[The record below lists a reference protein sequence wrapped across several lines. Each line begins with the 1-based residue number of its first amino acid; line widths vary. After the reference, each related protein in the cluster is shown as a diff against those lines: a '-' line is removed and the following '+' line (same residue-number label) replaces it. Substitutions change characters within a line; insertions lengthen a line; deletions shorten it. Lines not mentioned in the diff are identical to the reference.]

1 MVSMKEIA
9 RSCGVSVATVSK
21 ALSDKAD
28 ISKATRDRVRK
39 VAEEMGYTLNASAR
53 ALKTNRTYN
62 IGVLFVDSM
71 AAGLAHE
78 YFSEI
83 LESFKKAAEE
93 NGYDITFINNRFAGM
108 DSTYLMHCKY
118 RNFDGVVVISADFK
132 DPQILELVDSDVPV
146 VTIDYSYNNC
156 SSVISDNTKGL
167 RELVKYAFS
176 KGHRKIAFIHGEM
189 TDVTKKRMMGFYSAC
204 KELGIPEND
213 EWVLEGKYHDIDLS
227 YLSTKKLLD
236 MEDRPTCIIFPDDYS
251 LIGTISRM
259 NEEKYSLLDNV
270 SAMGYDGIKMAQFM
284 GLTTYQQDALSLGR
298 IACKRLIDAIED
310 STGIC
315 EHSVVAGRLIEGRTV
330 KQIRK

>member
-270 SAMGYDGIKMAQFM
+270 SVMGYDGIKMAQFM

>member
-1 MVSMKEIA
+1 MISMKEIA

-28 ISKATRDRVRK
+28 ISKATRDKVRK

-108 DSTYLMHCKY
+108 ESTYLMHCKY

-146 VTIDYSYNNC
+146 VTVDYSYNNC

-167 RELVKYAFS
+167 RELVKYAFAR
-176 KGHRKIAFIHGEM
+176 GHRKIAFIHGEM
-189 TDVTKKRMMGFYSAC
+189 TDVTKKRMMGIYSAC
-204 KELGIPEND
+204 KDLGIPEND

-227 YLSTKKLLD
+227 YLSTKKLLA

-251 LIGTISRM
+251 LIGTVSRLS
-259 NEEKYSLLDNV
+259 EEKYSLLDNV
-270 SAMGYDGIKMAQFM
+270 SVMGYDGIKMAQFM

-310 STGIC
+310 TTGIC
-315 EHSVVAGRLIEGRTV
+315 EHSVVAGRLIEGGTV
-330 KQIRK
+330 KQI

>member
-1 MVSMKEIA
+1 MISMKEIA

-28 ISKATRDRVRK
+28 ISKATRDKVRK

-108 DSTYLMHCKY
+108 ESTYLMHCKY

-146 VTIDYSYNNC
+146 VTVDYSYNNC

-167 RELVKYAFS
+167 RELVKYAFAR
-176 KGHRKIAFIHGEM
+176 GHRKIAFIHGEM

-227 YLSTKKLLD
+227 YLSTKKLLA

-251 LIGTISRM
+251 LIGTVSRLS
-259 NEEKYSLLDNV
+259 EEKYSLLDNV
-270 SAMGYDGIKMAQFM
+270 SVMGYDGIKMAQFM

-310 STGIC
+310 TTGIC
-315 EHSVVAGRLIEGRTV
+315 EHSVVAGRLIEGGTV
-330 KQIRK
+330 KQI

>member
-108 DSTYLMHCKY
+108 ESTYLMHCKY

-146 VTIDYSYNNC
+146 VTVDYSYNNC

-167 RELVKYAFS
+167 RELVKYAFAR
-176 KGHRKIAFIHGEM
+176 GHRKIAFIHGEM

-213 EWVLEGKYHDIDLS
+213 EWVVEGKYHDIDLS
-227 YLSTKKLLD
+227 YLSTKKLLA
-236 MEDRPTCIIFPDDYS
+236 MENRPTCIIFPDDYS
-251 LIGTISRM
+251 LIGTVSRLS
-259 NEEKYSLLDNV
+259 EEKYSLLDNV
-270 SAMGYDGIKMAQFM
+270 SVMGYDGIKMAQFM

-310 STGIC
+310 TTGIC
-315 EHSVVAGRLIEGRTV
+315 EHSVVAGRLIEGGTV
-330 KQIRK
+330 KQI

>member
-1 MVSMKEIA
+1 MISMKEIA

-28 ISKATRDRVRK
+28 ISKATRDKVRK

-53 ALKTNRTYN
+53 VLKTNRTYN

-108 DSTYLMHCKY
+108 ESTYLMHCKY

-146 VTIDYSYNNC
+146 VTVDYSYNNC

-167 RELVKYAFS
+167 RELVKYAFAR
-176 KGHRKIAFIHGEM
+176 GHRKIAFIHGEM

-227 YLSTKKLLD
+227 YLSTKKLLA

-251 LIGTISRM
+251 LIGTVSRLS
-259 NEEKYSLLDNV
+259 EEKYSLLDNV
-270 SAMGYDGIKMAQFM
+270 SVMGYDGIKMAQFM

-310 STGIC
+310 TTGIC
-315 EHSVVAGRLIEGRTV
+315 EHSVVAGRLIEGGTV
-330 KQIRK
+330 KQI

>member
-1 MVSMKEIA
+1 MISMKEIA

-28 ISKATRDRVRK
+28 ISKATRDKVRK

-108 DSTYLMHCKY
+108 ESTYLMHCKY

-146 VTIDYSYNNC
+146 VTVDYSYNNC

-167 RELVKYAFS
+167 RELVKYAFAR
-176 KGHRKIAFIHGEM
+176 GHRKIAFIHGEM

-227 YLSTKKLLD
+227 YLSTKKLLA

-251 LIGTISRM
+251 LIGTVSRLS
-259 NEEKYSLLDNV
+259 EEKYSLLDNV
-270 SAMGYDGIKMAQFM
+270 SVMGYDGIKMAQFM

-310 STGIC
+310 TTGIC
-315 EHSVVAGRLIEGRTV
+315 EHSVVAGRIIEGGTF
-330 KQIRK
+330 KQI

>member
-108 DSTYLMHCKY
+108 ESTYLMHCKY

-146 VTIDYSYNNC
+146 VTVDYSYNNC

-167 RELVKYAFS
+167 RELVKYAFAR
-176 KGHRKIAFIHGEM
+176 GHRKIAFIHGEM

-227 YLSTKKLLD
+227 YLSTKKLLA

-251 LIGTISRM
+251 LIGTVSRLS
-259 NEEKYSLLDNV
+259 EEKYSLLDNV
-270 SAMGYDGIKMAQFM
+270 SVMGYDGIKMAQFM

-310 STGIC
+310 TTGIC
-315 EHSVVAGRLIEGRTV
+315 EHSVVAGRLIEGGTV
-330 KQIRK
+330 KQI

>member
-28 ISKATRDRVRK
+28 ISKATRDKVRK

-108 DSTYLMHCKY
+108 ESTYLMHCKS

-146 VTIDYSYNNC
+146 VTVDYSYNNC

-167 RELVKYAFS
+167 RELVKYAFAR
-176 KGHRKIAFIHGEM
+176 GHRKIAFIHGEM

-227 YLSTKKLLD
+227 YLSTKKLLA

-251 LIGTISRM
+251 LIGTVSRLS
-259 NEEKYSLLDNV
+259 EEKYSLLDNV
-270 SAMGYDGIKMAQFM
+270 SVMGYDGIKMAQFM

-310 STGIC
+310 TTGIC
-315 EHSVVAGRLIEGRTV
+315 EHSVVAGRLIEGGTV
-330 KQIRK
+330 KQI

>member
-167 RELVKYAFS
+167 RELVKYAFAR
-176 KGHRKIAFIHGEM
+176 GHRRIAFIHGEM

-213 EWVLEGKYHDIDLS
+213 DMVIEGKYHDIDLS
-227 YLSTKKLLD
+227 YLSTKRLLS
-236 MEDRPTCIIFPDDYS
+236 MEKGPTCIIFPDDYS
-251 LIGTISRM
+251 LIGTVSRLA
-259 NEEKYSLLDNV
+259 EEKYSLLDNV
-270 SAMGYDGIKMAQFM
+270 SVMGYDGIKMAQFM
-284 GLTTYQQDALSLGR
+284 GLTTYQQDAVSLGR

-315 EHSVVAGRLIEGRTV
+315 EHSVVAGRLIEGGTV
-330 KQIRK
+330 KQI

>member
-28 ISKATRDRVRK
+28 ISKATRDKVRK

-108 DSTYLMHCKY
+108 ESTYLMHCKY

-146 VTIDYSYNNC
+146 VTVDYSYNNC

-167 RELVKYAFS
+167 RELVKYAFAR
-176 KGHRKIAFIHGEM
+176 GHRKIAFIHGEM

-227 YLSTKKLLD
+227 YLSTKKLLA

-251 LIGTISRM
+251 LIGTVSRLS
-259 NEEKYSLLDNV
+259 EEKYSLLDNV
-270 SAMGYDGIKMAQFM
+270 SVMGYDGIKMAQFM

-310 STGIC
+310 TTGIC
-315 EHSVVAGRLIEGRTV
+315 EHSVVAGRLIEGGTV
-330 KQIRK
+330 KQI